1 MFVWVT
7 FFPALASV
15 LCTCI
20 SMYIHRVDSASV
32 TSRELIR
39 LQNVPVKVYEN
50 TLVIIK
56 LESFAKV
63 SLVHLT

>member
-1 MFVWVT
+1 MHMY
-7 FFPALASV
+7 L
-15 LCTCI
+15 
-20 SMYIHRVDSASV
+20 YIHRVDSASV

-56 LESFAKV
+56 LENFAKV
-63 SLVHLT
+63 SVVHLT